1 MIEFVISIRTI
12 MKGVYVNMK
21 KKKYSRRE
29 LKTFFVFE
37 EFLPV
42 FRWNLV
48 GSDVF
53 FMSASLL
60 KRHNSNGYI

>member
-1 MIEFVISIRTI
+1 MIEFAISIRTI
-12 MKGVYVNMK
+12 MKGVYVSMK

-42 FRWNLV
+42 FRWNFV

-53 FMSASLL
+53 FFVCESLEAT
-60 KRHNSNGYI
+60 